1 MEDSLGS
8 FQLTRGEVMAWY
20 YCLEH
25 QLVEPELGCPNSER
39 MVPYQTE
46 AEADAALK
54 TAHDRNE
61 AFDGDDD

>member
-1 MEDSLGS
+1 
-8 FQLTRGEVMAWY
+8 MAWY

-39 MVPYQTE
+39 MGPYESE
-46 AEADAALK
+46 AAADAALK